1 MGTLMIF
8 TIAILICAVLVGWLF
23 RKRTKRLQLPWLHLF
38 PGATTRKLTDEERQG
53 VENYLGDLNRDRQ
66 VPASGA
72 TIAPAALTLSAQSH
86 TVFRL
91 TRAITRYG
99 ITTDDPNKWRYFL
112 DSVEVHLPPF
122 WEQHI
127 TDENSIELIVT
138 DDMPLVI
145 TLNGHSLKAYSQ
157 ENRQF
162 VLESS
167 SSTQASIRG
176 EESEQIELLNIRQ
189 ETHEEHA
196 LSRPDGLREALL
208 IAAAF
213 LRKAA
218 LSMPWEGPR
227 HAALGW
233 PGQSRTPICDA
244 PAQCRLHGR
253 RCACR
258 PL

>member
-8 TIAILICAVLVGWLF
+8 TVAILICAVLIGWLL

-53 VENYLGDLNRDRQ
+53 VENYLGDLNRDLQ
-66 VPASGA
+66 VPASGS
-72 TIAPAALTLSAQSH
+72 TIAPTALTLNAQSG
-86 TVFRL
+86 TVFTL

-145 TLNGHSLKAYSQ
+145 GLNGHSLKSYSQ
-157 ENRQF
+157 ESHNF
-162 VLESS
+162 ALESTT
-167 SSTQASIRG
+167 STQASIRG

-196 LSRPDGLREALL
+196 LSRPTGYAKRCSLPRRFCCFT
-208 IAAAF
+208 AA
-213 LRKAA
+213 
-218 LSMPWEGPR
+218 
-227 HAALGW
+227 
-233 PGQSRTPICDA
+233 
-244 PAQCRLHGR
+244 
-253 RCACR
+253 
-258 PL
+258 